1 MSLSCIIFSSISLAR
16 CPIAGCS
23 RPLKQ
28 SSLSLSTTLAYPAA
42 LFISLSGLSVAA
54 AIFYQS
60 GEGGMWRHACH
71 STGLHCSWLG
81 LVVVVVCLCVCV
93 DDPRPATASFA
104 RIEHSS
110 SGRPGSDSEPHAP
123 HAVLL
128 SSLGLLSCRRRIM
141 LLRYAAGR

>member
-1 MSLSCIIFSSISLAR
+1 VSLSCIIFSSISLAR

-28 SSLSLSTTLAYPAA
+28 SSLSLSL
-42 LFISLSGLSVAA
+42 SLSLYNFSISCCIIHLSLVSLWPLPSF
-54 AIFYQS
+54 IRV
-60 GEGGMWRHACH
+60 GRGGNVEA
-71 STGLHCSWLG
+71 CSWLG